1 MNTEKTKTVVIFVLI
16 AVVIALGAYSL
27 FGRDGLKNIGTT
39 KEFVEDI
46 QNLQSSMS
54 YYLGSTYSDTFGVY
68 TKTEILSGKATN
80 KDGEQINIKDN
91 EDKNLPTLVNTEEKI
106 EVDNKALYK
115 MSNDDIK
122 TVFELDFTKYGDISL
137 YVGEDG
143 IIKVDFEKE
152 PNWWRKE
159 FEVIKV
165 NK

>member
-1 MNTEKTKTVVIFVLI
+1 MNVEKTKTVVIFVLI

-27 FGRDGLKNIGTT
+27 FGKDGLKDIGKA
-39 KEFVEDI
+39 KEFVGDI
-46 QNLQSSMS
+46 QNLQSSLS

-68 TKTEILSGKATN
+68 TKAEILSGKATN

-91 EDKNLPTLVNTEEKI
+91 EDKNLPMLINIEEKL
-106 EVDNKALYK
+106 EVDNKTLYK
-115 MSNDDIK
+115 MSSEDIK
-122 TVFELDFTKYGDISL
+122 TVFELDITKYGDINL

-143 IIKVDFEKE
+143 IIKIDFEKE
-152 PNWWRKE
+152 PNWWKKE